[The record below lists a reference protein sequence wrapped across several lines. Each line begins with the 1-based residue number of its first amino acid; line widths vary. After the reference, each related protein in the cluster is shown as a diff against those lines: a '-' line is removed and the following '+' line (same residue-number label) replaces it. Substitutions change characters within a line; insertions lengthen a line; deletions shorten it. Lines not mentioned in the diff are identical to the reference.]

1 MKRPPLAQGV
11 LPNGLRW
18 VHQQVPSPTGHL
30 ALILDA
36 GSRDEPGV
44 EKEGLAHFIEH
55 MMFKGTKRRKSFHV
69 LSRLE
74 SVGGELNA
82 FTGKE
87 QTTIY
92 GSFLRSD
99 YSRAMELLFDVVTN
113 ATYPKKH
120 IALEQDVVLD
130 EIDAY
135 RDQPA
140 EMIFDGFDHLIY
152 PDHPLG
158 RNILGRPETVKGFTR
173 DDIMAFA
180 QMMYHPERAV
190 LSSVGGIS
198 AKRFAMLAEK
208 FAAEWRGLGTRPAR
222 REVNGFTP
230 TQRTESRAISQSHV
244 ILGGRGLPVDHDD
257 WPALTLINNML
268 GGPALNSR
276 LTLNIREKHG
286 IAYHIES
293 FTHAYSD
300 TGMWGIYAGT
310 DSSQMDKCIRLIHRE
325 LKSLKD
331 KTLGTIQLSRA
342 KTQLL
347 GQIALAQESYTALMN
362 AQGKSLL
369 LLDRVETYKE
379 LCDQVNQIRATD
391 LQGMAQEL
399 FRPDQI
405 SQLLYNP
412 S

>member
-1 MKRPPLAQGV
+1 MAQGV

-18 VHQQVPSPTGHL
+18 VHQQVPSPTGHV

-36 GSRDEPGV
+36 GSRDEPN
-44 EKEGLAHFIEH
+44 EAKEGLAHFIEH
-55 MMFKGTKRRKSFHV
+55 MMFKGTQKRKSFHV

-82 FTGKE
+82 YTGKE

-92 GSFLRSD
+92 GSFLRGD
-99 YSRAMELLFDVVTN
+99 YSRAMELLFDVVTH
-113 ATYPKKH
+113 ATFPTKH
-120 IALEQDVVLD
+120 LALEQDVVLD

-140 EMIFDGFDHLIY
+140 EMIFDGFDHLVF
-152 PDHPLG
+152 PDHALG
-158 RNILGRPETVKGFTR
+158 RNILGRPETVKQFTR
-173 DDIMAFA
+173 EDILAFV

-198 AKRFAMLAEK
+198 AKRFEMLAEK
-208 FAAEWRGLGTRPAR
+208 FASQWVGSGSRP
-222 REVNGFTP
+222 
-230 TQRTESRAISQSHV
+230 QRQGVGNYQPILKSESRAISQSHV
-244 ILGGRGLPVDHDD
+244 IIGGRGLPVDHDD
-257 WPALTLINNML
+257 WPTLTLINNLL

-276 LTLNIREKHG
+276 LNLNIREKHG

-310 DSSQMDKCIRLIHRE
+310 DSSQMDKCISLIRKE
-325 LKSLKD
+325 LKSLTD
-331 KTLGTIQLSRA
+331 TPLGTIQLSRA

-347 GQIALAQESYTALMN
+347 GQIALAQESYSALMN

-379 LCDQVNQIRATD
+379 LCDQVNQVSATD
-391 LQGMAQEL
+391 LQGMAQTM
-399 FRPDQI
+399 FDPNQM